1 MGIGCSFIKI
11 GQWWLYTDFTLY
23 RGERSGPVRYNEFP
37 LNLG

>member
-11 GQWWLYTDFTLY
+11 GQWWLYTGYTLH
-23 RGERSGPVRYNEFP
+23 RGARSGPARYNEFP